1 MTREP
6 IDFVWSS
13 LPIPALL
20 INPEDIITEAN
31 PAAEGFFNTSGKS
44 LCGKSIWKQL
54 VVGAPL
60 EESFARAKKFSTPL
74 FVNDVEVGSFGKP
87 QLQCNLTFA
96 PVVQS
101 PGHVI
106 ILIAP
111 RELAGRV
118 NQTNSVK
125 SSAKSAIGMAEMLA
139 HEIKNP
145 LAGIS
150 GAAQLL

>member
-44 LCGKSIWKQL
+44 LCGKSIWEQL

-60 EESFARAKKFSTPL
+60 EESFARAKEFSTPL
-74 FVNDVEVGSFGKP
+74 FVNDVEVGSFGNS

-111 RELAGRV
+111 RELAGRL

-125 SSAKSAIGMAEMLA
+125 SAAKSAIGMAAVSYTQL
-139 HEIKNP
+139 P
-145 LAGIS
+145 LPTKA
-150 GAAQLL
+150 